1 MMLPL
6 RFSISGIRAK
16 AVHAKIGF
24 KLSMMRLNCVEPFYV
39 FVVAI
44 DNDGSGACGLR
55 GNRLHVVC
63 LQGWST
69 MARPPTRVAD
79 CGQAPLEVVGYCQ
92 GPLEGH
98 EAATG
103 YGFDTRKNAAYG
115 QRHRLQG
122 LPLAGAAGSRGNARR
137 GDARGGATYKH
148 GACPQGT
155 TVTQ

>member
-1 MMLPL
+1 MLPL

-16 AVHAKIGF
+16 VVRAKIGF

-39 FVVAI
+39 FVVVI
-44 DNDGSGACGLR
+44 DSDGSGAYGLR
-55 GNRLHVVC
+55 GSRLHDVY
-63 LQGWST
+63 LQRWST
-69 MARPPTRVAD
+69 MARPPAGVAD
-79 CGQAPLEVVGYCQ
+79 YGQAPLEN
-92 GPLEGH
+92 
-98 EAATG
+98 T
-103 YGFDTRKNAAYG
+103 AYG

-122 LPLAGAAGSRGNARR
+122 LSLAGAAGSRGNARR